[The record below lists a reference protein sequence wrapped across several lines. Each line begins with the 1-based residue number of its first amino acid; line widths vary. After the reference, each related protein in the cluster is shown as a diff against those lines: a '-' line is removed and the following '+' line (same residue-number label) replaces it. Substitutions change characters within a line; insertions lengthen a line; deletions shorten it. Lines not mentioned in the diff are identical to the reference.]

1 MLKKLVSLLLITV
14 LVSACTTI
22 NQYIRKITHKP
33 NLLIGYQTVSLR
45 PDIDPM
51 IELLFDTNSAFIG
64 EEAFNFIGTS
74 LSDNSYYVVE
84 ATAGGFS
91 NQSQA
96 IAQKRIN
103 SMIKVLESYGVKSS
117 DIYVAD
123 YSASKPGRQGF
134 IYSIS
139 F

>member
-1 MLKKLVSLLLITV
+1 MAF
-14 LVSACTTI
+14 VSACTTV
-22 NQYIRKITHKP
+22 NQYIRKITHRP

-45 PDIDPM
+45 PEIDP
-51 IELLFDTNSAFIG
+51 IVELLFDTNSAVIG
-64 EEAFNFIGTS
+64 EEAFRFIGAS
-74 LSDNSYYVVE
+74 LKDNSYYVVE

-103 SMIKVLESYGVKSS
+103 SMIKVLESYGVESS
-117 DIYVAD
+117 NIYVAD
-123 YSASKPGRQGF
+123 YTASKPGRQGF
-134 IYSIS
+134 IYSIT